1 MEATY
6 RGRRIWCLKN
16 ALDFAFL
23 PDQLHFERIE
33 FWIRQ
38 ATEEIDAMSDLGC
51 NLKKAM
57 PYLLRRARE
66 TKRIRRMPMGDN
78 RLTWPDR
85 SRLFGFVAHG
95 NYEIKMLV
103 LKLVPGLAPG
113 TTRVNPVIF
122 PEDSECHR
130 VYLRGRMR
138 TGTVSLETVTCRFMK
153 KVLSK
158 NASRG
163 ITMAKNEDFVR
174 RVGVHYEFHRVKPL
188 VKTQQS
194 FHQS

>member
-6 RGRRIWCLKN
+6 RGRRILCLKN

-85 SRLFGFVAHG
+85 SRLFG
-95 NYEIKMLV
+95 L
-103 LKLVPGLAPG
+103 
-113 TTRVNPVIF
+113 
-122 PEDSECHR
+122 
-130 VYLRGRMR
+130 
-138 TGTVSLETVTCRFMK
+138 
-153 KVLSK
+153 
-158 NASRG
+158 
-163 ITMAKNEDFVR
+163 VR

-188 VKTQQS
+188 VKTQQI
-194 FHQS
+194 FHQSWAIP